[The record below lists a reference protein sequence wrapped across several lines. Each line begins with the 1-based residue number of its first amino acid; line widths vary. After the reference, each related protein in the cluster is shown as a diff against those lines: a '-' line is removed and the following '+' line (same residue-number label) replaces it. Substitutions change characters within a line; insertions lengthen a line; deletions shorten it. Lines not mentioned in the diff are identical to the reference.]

1 MQQTFRV
8 GVVTSAHGVHGEVK
22 VYPTTDDPR
31 RFKKLKSCFITS
43 DKGTVLELHPQQ
55 VKFFK
60 NMVIVKFQ
68 EWNTPEDSL
77 HYRGKDLMI
86 DRKDAVPLAEGEYY
100 IADLIDLQVVDEEG
114 RVLGRVSDVLE
125 TGANNVYEVSRDGA
139 KPLLLPAIPECILQ
153 VDVEGGVIRVHLMDG
168 LLDL

>member
-22 VYPTTDDPR
+22 VYPTTDDPK
-31 RFKKLKSCFITS
+31 RFKKLKECFIS
-43 DKGTVLELHPQQ
+43 SEKGSTLLLHPEQ

-60 NMVIVKFQ
+60 NMVIIKFR

-77 HYRGKDLMI
+77 HYRGKDLLI
-86 DRKDAVPLAEGEYY
+86 DRKDAVPLAKGEYY
-100 IADLIDLQVVDEEG
+100 IADLIDLKVVDEDG
-114 RVLGRVSDVLE
+114 RELGVLTDVLT
-125 TGANNVYEVSRDGA
+125 TGANDVYEVSRDGD
-139 KPLLLPAIPECILQ
+139 KPILIPAIPQCILQ
-153 VDVEGGVIRVHLMDG
+153 VDLEAGIIKVHLLDG